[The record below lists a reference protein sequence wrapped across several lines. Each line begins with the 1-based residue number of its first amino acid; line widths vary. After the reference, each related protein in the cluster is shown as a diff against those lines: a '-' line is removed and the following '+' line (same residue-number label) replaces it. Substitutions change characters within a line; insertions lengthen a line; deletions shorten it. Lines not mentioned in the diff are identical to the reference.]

1 MVPAHRAPATPARGI
16 AKGVEAATKRRN
28 PFMQAI
34 GKALGQS
41 LDQATYAGYRLG
53 FEAAREEAA
62 LLAELAGQG
71 ALAAQ
76 LRAMRPLPDKHEK
89 QS

>member
-1 MVPAHRAPATPARGI
+1 
-16 AKGVEAATKRRN
+16 
-28 PFMQAI
+28 MQTI

-41 LDQATYAGYRLG
+41 LDQANYAGYRLG

-89 QS
+89 KA

>member
-1 MVPAHRAPATPARGI
+1 MH
-16 AKGVEAATKRRN
+16 
-28 PFMQAI
+28 AI
-34 GKALGQS
+34 GKALSQS

-62 LLAELAGQG
+62 LLAELARQA

-76 LRAMRPLPDKHEK
+76 LRAMQPLPDKGERK
-89 QS
+89 A

>member
-1 MVPAHRAPATPARGI
+1 MQGALIGAGAIR
-16 AKGVEAATKRRN
+16 KGSL
-28 PFMQAI
+28 MQAI

-41 LDQATYAGYRLG
+41 LDRATYAGYRLG

-62 LLAELAGQG
+62 LLAEMAGQS

-76 LRAMRPLPDKHEK
+76 MRAMQPLPDKGTK
-89 QS
+89 PA

>member
-1 MVPAHRAPATPARGI
+1 
-16 AKGVEAATKRRN
+16 
-28 PFMQAI
+28 MQAI

-62 LLAELAGQG
+62 LLAELAAAPCHA
-71 ALAAQ
+71 ALAGQA
-76 LRAMRPLPDKHEK
+76 
-89 QS
+89 